1 MYQGI
6 IDKLESE
13 KIVRKAVVSDSN
25 LKLPIEVETGIKET
39 PPIKKIVAE
48 SKPLVHKEDFKDK
61 VKRLQTAAN
70 KVRKPVLVE
79 TIKKKRTVV
88 ELW

>member
-13 KIVRKAVVSDSN
+13 KIVHKVILPDRVVSLNVDKS
-25 LKLPIEVETGIKET
+25 PTVEPT
-39 PPIKKIVAE
+39 PIKKIVAE

-61 VKRLQTAAN
+61 IKRLQSAAN
-70 KVRKPVLVE
+70 KVRKPILVE